1 MQELR
6 QAADAEDLSAVDR
19 AATALTQ
26 AVDGLRAR

>member
-6 QAADAEDLSAVDR
+6 QAADAEDPSR

-26 AVDGLRAR
+26 VGDGFRAR